1 MRTGPTAPLARKHRR
16 PRSFLRT
23 TQLNAVGYAALAGA
37 CLVAG
42 FVSGLAPAP
51 AGWPLVLRVVVGPVV
66 VLVALLIADR
76 RKWGRMET
84 GFSFTDDVATMRAV
98 ADRLTARG
106 LPVTL
111 DEERGGPS
119 LRYRNRDAKRVH
131 AALADLGI
139 RTD

>member
-1 MRTGPTAPLARKHRR
+1 MRTGPTAPLAPGHRR
-16 PRSFLRT
+16 PRPVLRT
-23 TQLNAVGYAALAGA
+23 ARLNAVGYAALAGA

-42 FVSGLAPAP
+42 FVSGLAMVPTA
-51 AGWPLVLRVVVGPVV
+51 WPLLLRVVVGPVV
-66 VLVALLIADR
+66 VLVSLVIADR

-84 GFSFTDDVATMRAV
+84 GFSFTDDVATVRAV

-119 LRYRNRDAKRVH
+119 LRYRNRDAKQVH

>member
-1 MRTGPTAPLARKHRR
+1 MRTGPTAPLAPDHRR
-16 PRSFLRT
+16 PLSFLRT
-23 TQLNAVGYAALAGA
+23 ARLDAVAYAALAGA

-42 FVSGLAPAP
+42 FVNLALAPT
-51 AGWPLVLRVVVGPVV
+51 GWRLLLRVVVGPLV
-66 VLVALLIADR
+66 VLVALVIADR

-111 DEERGGPS
+111 GEERGGPS
-119 LRYRNRDAKRVH
+119 LRYRNRDAKQVH